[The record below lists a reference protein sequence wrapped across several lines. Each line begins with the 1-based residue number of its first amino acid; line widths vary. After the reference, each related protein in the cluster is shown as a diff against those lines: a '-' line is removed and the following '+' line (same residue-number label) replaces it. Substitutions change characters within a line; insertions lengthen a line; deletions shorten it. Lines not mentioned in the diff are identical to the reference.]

1 MSSLNGTKTD
11 WLFVHLTMQ
20 RYVFFKYNQK
30 FYYFCK
36 KFLDMIQRR
45 QTIFMLLSAI
55 ISALLFFTP
64 LVSYNDGTSIMSFT
78 IFGIE
83 NHVETLTYSASYTW
97 PLIVLTVLMTIL
109 PIYTL
114 FRYKKRQHQVKM
126 CQLDMLLNIIFI
138 GLVFLY
144 YDADIQKVIAAVEG
158 ETYRLDV
165 AYCIGMVIPLVNIVL
180 QMLAIRGIKKD
191 IELLKSVDR
200 LR

>member
-1 MSSLNGTKTD
+1 
-11 WLFVHLTMQ
+11 
-20 RYVFFKYNQK
+20 
-30 FYYFCK
+30 
-36 KFLDMIQRR
+36 MIQRR

-55 ISALLFFTP
+55 ISALLFFMP
-64 LVSYNDGTSIMSFT
+64 LASFNDGTTVMKFT

-83 NHVETLTYSASYTW
+83 NPIYTITVSQSYTW
-97 PLIVLTVLMTIL
+97 PLVVLAVLMTLL

-114 FRYKKRQHQVKM
+114 LRYKKRQHQVKM
-126 CQLDMLLNIIFI
+126 CHLDMLLNIIFI

-180 QMLAIRGIKKD
+180 QMLANRGIKKD